1 MNPLDRLGRHPRSGA
16 EVVLVGFSGALR
28 SAVVGFAPREVLC
41 CALDEEIIGLHRP
54 QEELSDDTAPNNR
67 PSVERVMRRQC
78 PTALPN
84 ARGMVSGRAQRE

>member
-41 CALDEEIIGLHRP
+41 CALDVLGHVQRLERLGRHGRS
-54 QEELSDDTAPNNR
+54 ELDVL
-67 PSVERVMRRQC
+67 SVVC
-78 PTALPN
+78 GADFD
-84 ARGMVSGRAQRE
+84 VSGQ